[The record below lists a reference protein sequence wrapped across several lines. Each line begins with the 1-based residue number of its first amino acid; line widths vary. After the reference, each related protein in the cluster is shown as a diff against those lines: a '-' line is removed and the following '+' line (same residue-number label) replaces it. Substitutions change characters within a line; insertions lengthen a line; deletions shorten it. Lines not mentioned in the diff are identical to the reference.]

1 MNKNNKDRLVTVA
14 KSILCTVCA
23 LTLVVI
29 LCVSISKTAPT
40 VEAQESE
47 CAVIGN
53 EYAIDGTVIE
63 CTVLGEVSICD
74 TNGDVWV
81 VIADSGLTCGD
92 TVVLTLMDNGTT
104 DKEDDEVVS
113 VYNVTTHS
121 VVQ

>member
-1 MNKNNKDRLVTVA
+1 MNKERLVTLA

-23 LTLVVI
+23 LVLVAI

-40 VEAQESE
+40 VEAQAQENE

-53 EYAIDGTVIE
+53 EYAIDGTVTE
-63 CTVLGEVSICD
+63 CTVFGEVSICD

-92 TVVLTLMDNGTT
+92 TVVLMLMDNGTT
-104 DKEDDEVVS
+104 GKEDDEVVS
-113 VYNVTTHS
+113 VYNVTTHN